1 MRKLKPRIV
10 RSFSKVCLALQTAHN
25 PQTGHCEEMLS
36 GRVLGTGSVYTEHSL
51 LFTFEGCL
59 FGSSSLSECFCV
71 EFSMVRHEQIFQRS
85 AKRTS
90 PSMIQGQGNKMIISS
105 VQLLSRVWLCDPM
118 DCSTPGFP
126 VHHQLLELAQT
137 PIYQVGDAI
146 LSSHPLSSPSPPA
159 FNLSQHQG
167 LFQ

>member
-105 VQLLSRVWLCDPM
+105 VQLLSRDDKIQHPFRIKIFHKLDISYTLQRKKILIVCNNM
-118 DCSTPGFP
+118 DKPGG
-126 VHHQLLELAQT
+126 HYAKWNKTDTEK
-137 PIYQVGDAI
+137 
-146 LSSHPLSSPSPPA
+146 
-159 FNLSQHQG
+159 
-167 LFQ
+167 